1 MVGGAFGAYVVLA
14 SSYYVVGSYVA
25 TCVVVARLHVVVL
38 HVVDLRVP
46 WYLARYMYGGTVE
59 SSRVYI
65 HVHVSYVCCN

>member
-46 WYLARYMYGGTVE
+46 RYMYGGTVE